1 MNYIKG
7 HILVNSFY
15 KTEKFMEHYH
25 CLQNSAKRQGVELD
39 IIENSDILCSYGNC
53 GEEKVSRALDGDLFL
68 LFWDKD
74 IRLVRQVEKIC
85 HEKNIFWNESEDV

>member
-25 CLQNSAKRQGVELD
+25 CLQNSAKRQGLELD
-39 IIENSDILCSYGNC
+39 IIENSKVDLEIKSDLEVGNTLNHYENSNPIKALYF
-53 GEEKVSRALDGDLFL
+53 GEK
-68 LFWDKD
+68 
-74 IRLVRQVEKIC
+74 
-85 HEKNIFWNESEDV
+85 